1 MKNFVAVGNTLTVQP
16 PALDEFTAGQGVL
29 IGSLF
34 GVVAVDLTLNDL
46 DAGVDLVVNVTG
58 IYDLPKAPSQAWA
71 VGALIY
77 WDADNSRCTNV
88 ASTNVPI
95 GTAVAPVGGTAGEI
109 VGRVRLNGAAVA
121 AASGGG

>member
-1 MKNFVAVGNTLTVQP
+1 MKNFIAVGNTLTVQP
-16 PALDEFTAGQGVL
+16 PALDDFTAGQGVL

-34 GVVAVDLTLNDL
+34 GVVAVDLPLAAL
-46 DAGVDLVVNVTG
+46 EAGQELVVNVTG
-58 IYDLPKAPSQAWA
+58 IYDLPKPPSQAWM
-71 VGALIY
+71 VGDLIY
-77 WDADNSRCTNV
+77 WDEGNSRCTNV

-95 GTAVAPVGGTAGEI
+95 GIAVSPVVGTAGEI